1 MCWLAVFEPREREA
15 KSMANQAVTGKS
27 SPDFPAPEFPAHNL
41 GKKKK
46 RIYKKIRKVPKNN
59 TEREGK

>member
-15 KSMANQAVTGKS
+15 KSTANQAVTGKS

-41 GKKKK
+41 GKKKE
-46 RIYKKIRKVPKNN
+46 KNLQKDK
-59 TEREGK
+59 EGAQK